1 MKYCRKVI
9 IEQIKHKYKLTQ
21 QQAEN
26 MLNEFELTNDVN
38 ILCGIIFNENT
49 KIANSKAAAFNY

>member
-1 MKYCRKVI
+1 MKYCKKAV

-26 MLNEFELTNDVN
+26 MFDEFNLTDDVN
-38 ILCGIIFNENT
+38 ILCDVIFNENT
-49 KIANSKAAAFNY
+49 ENANSEVAALSY

>member
-1 MKYCRKVI
+1 MKYCRKAI

-21 QQAEN
+21 QQSEN
-26 MLNEFELTNDVN
+26 MLNEFELTDDVN

-49 KIANSKAAAFNY
+49 ENANNEAAALSY